1 MERRTGGGRGAGEQ
15 AIFPASTPPFPL
27 KKMKREIVETI
38 GAAAV
43 AAAAADLILSSVP
56 SRRSVPVS
64 MFKYRYGLTTRGAF
78 QTSPVIGLHALI
90 S

>member
-38 GAAAV
+38 GAAA
-43 AAAAADLILSSVP
+43 AATADLILSSVP
-56 SRRSVPVS
+56 SRRPASVPVS
-64 MFKYRYGLTTRGAF
+64 MFKWGIPDITSDRLTCAYFLGRK
-78 QTSPVIGLHALI
+78 V
-90 S
+90 

>member
-38 GAAAV
+38 GAVAV

-56 SRRSVPVS
+56 SRRWVSVPVS
-64 MFKYRYGLTTRGAF
+64 MFKWGIPDITSDRLTCAYFLGRK
-78 QTSPVIGLHALI
+78 V
-90 S
+90 

>member
-38 GAAAV
+38 GAAA
-43 AAAAADLILSSVP
+43 AAATADLILSSVP
-56 SRRSVPVS
+56 SRRSVSVPVS
-64 MFKYRYGLTTRGAF
+64 MFKWGIPDITSDRLTYAYFPGRK
-78 QTSPVIGLHALI
+78 V
-90 S
+90 

>member
-38 GAAAV
+38 GAAA
-43 AAAAADLILSSVP
+43 AATADLILSSVP
-56 SRRSVPVS
+56 SRRSVSVPVS
-64 MFKYRYGLTTRGAF
+64 MFKWGIPDITSDRLTCAYFLGRK
-78 QTSPVIGLHALI
+78 V
-90 S
+90 